1 MKVLKSVKLLI
12 VHCVANR
19 CDKPFSVEKLIAC
32 GKAKYGHCELPGV
45 HKLCPCYTAS
55 KEYADLQPQAR

>member
-1 MKVLKSVKLLI
+1 MKVLKSVELLI

-19 CDKPFSVEKLIAC
+19 CDKPFSVENLIAS
-32 GKAKYGHCELPGV
+32 GKAKFPSV

-55 KEYADLQPQAR
+55 KEYSQLNGNQK